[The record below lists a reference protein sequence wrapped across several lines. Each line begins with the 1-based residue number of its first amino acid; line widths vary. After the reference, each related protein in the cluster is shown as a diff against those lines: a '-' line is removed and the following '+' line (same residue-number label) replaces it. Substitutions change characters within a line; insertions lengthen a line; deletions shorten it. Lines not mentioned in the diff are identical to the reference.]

1 MKNARLP
8 LKLGFPNMAAIAYAM
23 GRGHR

>member
-8 LKLGFPNMAAIAYAM
+8 LKLGFAKMAGIAHAM
-23 GRGHR
+23 GRGRR